1 MNVNSVGNKAS
12 ISVYII
18 VPSDAWHARLG
29 HMSCSSIKNMMD
41 LRLIPKSKLVPKICE
56 VRIQSKFTRKPFKSV
71 EICSE
76 L

>member
-29 HMSCSSIKNMMD
+29 HVIFSSIKNMMD
-41 LRLIPKSKLVPKICE
+41 LRLIPKSELVPKICE
-56 VRIQSKFTRKPFKSV
+56 VCIQSKFTRRPFKSV